1 MTSLGEIQTASTQDK
16 ARIALGLMLAT
27 TGTAHLTFARK
38 PFHAQVPPW
47 IPMDPDTV
55 VVQSG
60 IAELALASAL
70 LFLPRHKRLVGRIA
84 AAFFVAI
91 FPGNVAQYR
100 CRRSA
105 FGLNTDAKRF
115 ARLFGQPVLIAW
127 ALAAAGDVPRN

>member
-1 MTSLGEIQTASTQDK
+1 MSLADLSTDSTQDK

-27 TGTAHLTFARK
+27 AGTAHLTVARK
-38 PFHAQVPPW
+38 PFRAQVPAW
-47 IPMDPDTV
+47 LPMDPDTV

-84 AAFFVAI
+84 AAFFVGI
-91 FPGNVAQYR
+91 FPGNIDQYR

-127 ALAAAGDVPRN
+127 ALAVAGDVPRR